1 MDTGS
6 QQRLWTWALALAL
19 ITVFYNLFE
28 GLISVYLGVEDGSL
42 TLFGFGIDSFVEVI
56 SGIGIWHLVVRSKK
70 SISEARNSF
79 EKTALRI
86 TGYSFY
92 ALVIGLLV
100 TIAYNTLTRR
110 YPESTFWGVVISC
123 ISIVTMVILLTLKL
137 KVGRKLNSNAII
149 ADAMC
154 TKTCIYLSVIL
165 LLASALYQFF
175 NIGYIDSLGSLGIAY
190 YSYKE
195 GKEAF
200 EKSRKE
206 TRKREQRSPVET
218 DQLPTI

>member
-1 MDTGS
+1 MEAENLG
-6 QQRLWTWALALAL
+6 RLWTLALLLAI

-28 GLISVYLGVEDGSL
+28 GLISVYLGAEDGSL

-70 SISEARNSF
+70 GISEARNSF

-100 TIAYNTLTRR
+100 TIAYNTLTSQH
-110 YPESTFWGVVISC
+110 PESTFWGVVISS
-123 ISIVTMVILLTLKL
+123 ISIITMLLLTTLKL
-137 KVGRKLNSNAII
+137 RAGRELNSNAII

-175 NIGYIDSLGSLGIAY
+175 SIGYVDSLGSLGIAY

-195 GKEAF
+195 GKESL
-200 EKSRKE
+200 EKAKAEADLCCS
-206 TRKREQRSPVET
+206 
-218 DQLPTI
+218 